1 MISRADI
8 QGASIL
14 IVDDQP
20 VNVQLLEYLL
30 QSTGYTHVSSTTDPR
45 VVAAWHEQYNYDIII
60 LDLQMPGM
68 DGFAV
73 MQALRPLEPEGY
85 LPVLVVTAEPDKKQA
100 ALDAGARDFVSKPF
114 DPVEVLTRI
123 RNLIEVRLM
132 QREARFHNIVL
143 ERTVRERTAD
153 LQRFRTAM
161 DATAD
166 AIFLID
172 IQSMRFADVNDGAAR
187 MLGYTRA
194 QLMAQEPARI
204 GLGTQETL
212 LQHAGSAL
220 GAGGDARAPVLIETE
235 LLRHDHA
242 TVPVEIYWQL
252 QHDVHGP
259 GPAQGPAHLAQLPA
273 QSADSQ
279 RTLICVARDISERR
293 VAEERLRHA
302 AHYDSLTGL
311 PNRTLFY
318 RTLADAIDLARDKE
332 WRIVVLF
339 IGLDRFKNI
348 NDSLGAA
355 MGDELL
361 REFASRL
368 VQSARIRDT
377 VGRLGGDEFGLI
389 LTMTRDQQD
398 AVLVANE
405 VREALRSP
413 FQLGDQQAMMTASI
427 GIAVYP
433 DDAADPETLVKYANT
448 AMSQAKEAGS
458 DAYRFFTAG
467 MNVQV
472 LARLDLEM
480 ALRRA
485 LDQQELELHYQP
497 KVNLLTGRVSGAEAL
512 LRWNRPGH
520 GTVYPAEFVGV
531 LEDTGLIVRT
541 GNWIIDA
548 ACRQIAE
555 WMASPVG
562 PVHVAVN
569 VASRQFI
576 EGDLETEVK
585 EALARHQVPPDLLEL
600 ELTETALM
608 SNAERTIDVLTK
620 LRLLG
625 VKVAID
631 DFGTGYSSLAYL
643 QRFPIDKLKIDIAFV
658 RNIVTNPNDAA
669 IALAIIS
676 MAHSLKLRVVAE
688 GVETRPQLEF
698 LRRNRCDEVQGFF
711 FSRGLNEAGFAQ
723 LVTGGKSLPP
733 DPNLATEPP
742 QTLLIVDDD
751 VNVLS
756 SLHRLFRRDGYRILT
771 ASSPAEGFDLLAL
784 HPVQVIVCDQRMPI
798 MSGTEFLSKVKD
810 MYPDTIRII
819 LSGYTGL
826 EAMLDSIN
834 RGAIYRFYTKPWDDV
849 QLRDNIR
856 LAFHHYWLMHGTG
869 KHAGQPG
876 EDHTALPGR

>member
-8 QGASIL
+8 LNASIL

-30 QSTGYTHVSSTTDPR
+30 QSTGYANVSSTTDPR
-45 VVAAWHEQYNYDIII
+45 VVADWHAQHRYDIII

-68 DGFAV
+68 DGFDV
-73 MQALRPLEPEGY
+73 MQALRPLEPDGY

-100 ALDAGARDFVSKPF
+100 ALDAGARDFVTKPF

-123 RNLIEVRLM
+123 RNQVEVRLM
-132 QREARFHNIVL
+132 QREAKRHNAIL
-143 ERTVRERTAD
+143 EQTVRERTAD
-153 LQRFRTAM
+153 LQRFRSAM

-172 IQSMRFADVNDGAAR
+172 TGTMDMVDVNDGACR
-187 MLGYTRA
+187 MLGYTRR
-194 QLMAQEPARI
+194 QLLALEPGRI
-204 GLGTQETL
+204 GLGASEALQRQADAALAHGDLRSPTL
-212 LQHAGSAL
+212 T
-220 GAGGDARAPVLIETE
+220 ETE
-235 LLRHDHA
+235 LLRQDHA
-242 TVPVEIYWQL
+242 TVPVEVYWQL
-252 QHDVHGP
+252 Q
-259 GPAQGPAHLAQLPA
+259 QGDEA
-273 QSADSQ
+273 ADGARQ

-293 VAEERLRHA
+293 RAEELLAHA

-318 RTLADAIDLARDKE
+318 RTLMDAIELARDKE

-339 IGLDRFKNI
+339 IGLDRFKSV
-348 NDSLGAA
+348 NDSLGAG
-355 MGDELL
+355 MGDILL
-361 REFASRL
+361 REFSNRL
-368 VQSARIRDT
+368 VQCVRIRDT

-389 LTMTRDQQD
+389 LTMTRDQHD

-405 VREALRSP
+405 VRDALRAP
-413 FQLGDQQAMMTASI
+413 FHLGEHQATLTASI

-433 DDAADPETLVKYANT
+433 DDAGDPETLVKYANT
-448 AMSQAKEAGS
+448 AMTQAKETGS

-485 LDQQELELHYQP
+485 LDQEELELHYQP
-497 KVNLLTGRVSGAEAL
+497 KVNLHTGRVSGAEAL

-520 GTVYPAEFVGV
+520 GMVYPAEFVSV
-531 LEDTGLIVRT
+531 LEETGLIVRT
-541 GNWIIDA
+541 GAWIIDA

-555 WMASPVG
+555 WLATPVG
-562 PVHVAVN
+562 PIHIAVN
-569 VASRQFI
+569 VASRQFV
-576 EGDLETEVK
+576 EGDLERDIN
-585 EALARHQVPPDLLEL
+585 EALERHQVPPELLEL

-608 SNAERTIDVLTK
+608 SNAERTIEVLTK
-620 LRLLG
+620 LRELG
-625 VKVAID
+625 IKVAID

-658 RNIVTNPNDAA
+658 RNITTNPNDAA

-688 GVETRPQLEF
+688 GVESRPQLEY
-698 LRRNRCDEVQGFF
+698 LRRNRCDEVQGFY
-711 FSRGLNEAGFAQ
+711 FSRPLSASDMGQ
-723 LVTGGKSLPP
+723 LVVNGKALPP
-733 DPNLATEPP
+733 DPNAASEPP

-771 ASSPAEGFDLLAL
+771 AASPTEGFDLLAL
-784 HPVQVIVCDQRMPI
+784 YPVQVIVCDQRMPV

-834 RGAIYRFYTKPWDDV
+834 RGAIYRFYTKPWDDI

-856 LAFHHYWLMHGTG
+856 LAFHHYWLMHGSGRQAG
-869 KHAGQPG
+869 KPG
-876 EDHTALPGR
+876 EDHTALP

>member
-8 QGASIL
+8 LNASIL

-114 DPVEVLTRI
+114 DPIEVLTRI

-132 QREARFHNIVL
+132 QREAKFHNLVL

-153 LQRFRTAM
+153 LQRFRSAM

-172 IQSMRFADVNDGAAR
+172 TRTMHFVDVNDGACR
-187 MLGYTRA
+187 MLGHPRA
-194 QLMAQEPARI
+194 QLLGLEPARI
-204 GLGTQETL
+204 GLGSRDE
-212 LQHAGSAL
+212 LQQHVDTALAAGP
-220 GAGGDARAPVLIETE
+220 DARAPLLLETE

-242 TVPVEIYWQL
+242 TVPVEVYWQL
-252 QHDVHGP
+252 QHQAAEPRHRDDDGARDP
-259 GPAQGPAHLAQLPA
+259 
-273 QSADSQ
+273 Q

-293 VAEERLRHA
+293 QAQERLRHM

-318 RTLADAIDLARDKE
+318 RTLAEAIDLARDKE

-339 IGLDRFKNI
+339 IGLDRFKTV

-361 REFASRL
+361 REFSNRL
-368 VQSARIRDT
+368 VQCVRIRDT

-405 VREALRSP
+405 VREALRAP
-413 FQLGDQQAMMTASI
+413 FQLGEQQALMTASI

-448 AMSQAKEAGS
+448 AMGQAKEAGS

-485 LDQQELELHYQP
+485 LDQDELELNYQP
-497 KVNLLTGRVSGAEAL
+497 KVNLHTGRVSGAEAL

-520 GTVYPAEFVGV
+520 GTVYPAEFVHV

-541 GNWIIDA
+541 GDWIIDA
-548 ACRQIAE
+548 ACRQMAA
-555 WMASPVG
+555 WMASSVG
-562 PVHVAVN
+562 PVNIAVN
-569 VASRQFI
+569 VASRQFA
-576 EGDLETEVK
+576 EGDLEQVVRD
-585 EALARHQVPPDLLEL
+585 ALERHNVPPDLLEL

-608 SNAERTIDVLTK
+608 SNAERTIEVLSK
-620 LRLLG
+620 LRELG

-711 FSRGLNEAGFAQ
+711 FSRPLSAGDLGQ
-723 LVTGGKSLPP
+723 LIVGGKALPP
-733 DPNLATEPP
+733 DPNQAAEPP

-771 ASSPAEGFDLLAL
+771 AASPSEGFDLLAL
-784 HPVQVIVCDQRMPI
+784 HPVQVIVCDQRMPV

-834 RGAIYRFYTKPWDDV
+834 RGAIYRFYTKPWDDI

-856 LAFHHYWLMHGTG
+856 LAFHHYWLMHGSGRQAG
-869 KHAGQPG
+869 KPG
-876 EDHTALPGR
+876 EDHTALPAR